1 MAINYLS
8 SIDLNQNELKRA
20 AIENVAGLTGVNGVT
35 GQIIYDTTGG
45 AEGLYVY
52 NGSAWKAVGK
62 YDDLSLATTTVTTNV
77 GRIDLKE
84 GNSILGSAVLTAA
97 SSNSGISIVG
107 SPSGIAITH
116 ADTSSV
122 TDSNNS
128 AGVVIQDITFDTF
141 GHVQSIGTTDLD
153 NQYVS
158 TITGGDGITVTGG
171 TTNSATVA
179 VDYAPGGTNLIM
191 GADDTSALAQPNS
204 TSSSDYILV
213 AQSDQGT
220 PNGET
225 KKIRLHN
232 IPVSV
237 FGDASATINLGGNK
251 IENVGTPTASTDA
264 ATKSYVDNAI
274 VGSLSY
280 EGAYD
285 ASVAPPTG
293 TGVKQGYVYAVTV
306 AGTGAGFFSTM
317 LRPGDMII
325 AQQDNPTSQAHWTE
339 IQSNVD
345 YATAGTSA
353 AAIRGIASFNST
365 DFTVNSTGHVSG
377 KDATATTP
385 GLARVTAA
393 DGLEVD
399 TVVGGNFVVSLDEST
414 GGNPL
419 SKSVSL
425 DGTDSNIAVQVNGGV
440 TLFALTIT
448 SGFFGSNVVPKDLI
462 VQVQET
468 SSGDVVFTEI
478 EKSGTTLNIRFNGS
492 ITNGDYTALL
502 MRAN

>member
-20 AIENVAGLTGVNGVT
+20 RIENIGGTSGVPGVS
-35 GQIIYDTTGG
+35 GQLIYDTTGAG
-45 AEGLYVY
+45 GLYVSDGT
-52 NGSAWKAVGK
+52 NWKAVGK
-62 YDDLSLATTTVTTNV
+62 YDNLNLTALSGTNNGALRLMEDTTVLDTITFQATI
-77 GRIDLKE
+77 GQ
-84 GNSILGSAVLTAA
+84 
-97 SSNSGISIVG
+97 GISINAAG
-107 SPSGIAITH
+107 SAININH

-122 TDSNNS
+122 ANSDNSN
-128 AGVVIQDITFDTF
+128 GVVLQDITFDGF
-141 GHVQSIGTTDLD
+141 GHVQTIGTTDLD
-153 NQYVS
+153 GRYLQSVS
-158 TITGGDGITVTGG
+158 GGEGVVITGTDSNIINVRYQESGSGVLNNIIQE
-171 TTNSATVA
+171 
-179 VDYAPGGTNLIM
+179 AP
-191 GADDTSALAQPNS
+191 TSGSLAA
-204 TSSSDYILV
+204 SSEILV
-213 AQSDQGT
+213 NKAGSGISYAAKVSL
-220 PNGET
+220 NA
-225 KKIRLHN
+225 
-232 IPVSV
+232 IPLNFSAAAT
-237 FGDASATINLGGNK
+237 GDIDLGGNK

-280 EGAYD
+280 QSAYD
-285 ASVAPPTG
+285 ASIAPPTG

-306 AGTGAGFFSTM
+306 AGNGAGFFDII

-345 YATAGTSA
+345 YATAGTSSTA
-353 AAIRGIASFNST
+353 TRGLASFNS
-365 DFTVNSTGHVSG
+365 DNFIVNSTGHVSG
-377 KDATATTP
+377 KSANTTTA

-399 TVVGGNFVVSLDEST
+399 SVSNGNFTISLDEST

-425 DGTDSNIAVQVNGGV
+425 DGTNSNITRQENGGLSV
-440 TLFALTIT
+440 FALTIT
-448 SGFFGSNVVPKDLI
+448 SGFFGSNVAPKDLI
-462 VQVQET
+462 VQIQET
-468 SSGDVVFTEI
+468 SSGNVVFTEI
-478 EKSGTTLNIRFNGS
+478 EKSASTLNIRFNGS